1 MNREIK
7 ATLPSEDLRADGLEV
22 DHVPITNLFPEKFIT
37 LKKNPLLKEN
47 LAVYLLKYVAENI
60 SG

>member
-1 MNREIK
+1 MNHEMK

-37 LKKNPLLKEN
+37 LKKKSI
-47 LAVYLLKYVAENI
+47 A
-60 SG
+60 